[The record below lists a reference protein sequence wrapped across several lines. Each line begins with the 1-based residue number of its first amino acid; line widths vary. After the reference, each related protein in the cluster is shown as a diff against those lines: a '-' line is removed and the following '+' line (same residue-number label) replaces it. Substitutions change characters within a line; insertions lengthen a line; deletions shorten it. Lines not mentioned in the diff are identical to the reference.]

1 MITVECGL
9 PISAACTA
17 DIIIADIIR
26 NVVSSSD
33 DDIMVVT
40 IMSLHTD
47 YFSSG
52 DRHFIL
58 VP

>member
-17 DIIIADIIR
+17 DIITADIIR

-33 DDIMVVT
+33 DDIMVALTGRIGCHFVLLGT
-40 IMSLHTD
+40 I
-47 YFSSG
+47 
-52 DRHFIL
+52 
-58 VP
+58 

>member
-17 DIIIADIIR
+17 DIITADIIR

-33 DDIMVVT
+33 DDIMVAYNTSRQVSR
-40 IMSLHTD
+40 I
-47 YFSSG
+47 G
-52 DRHFIL
+52 
-58 VP
+58 

>member
-17 DIIIADIIR
+17 DIITADIII

-33 DDIMVVT
+33 DDIMVA
-40 IMSLHTD
+40 LD
-47 YFSSG
+47 
-52 DRHFIL
+52 
-58 VP
+58 